1 MIDHYFLLRVKLIWW
16 IVQNMN
22 SSYQF
27 ELSDDEIKKLIAILR
42 FSKDACPIGS
52 LPEKIEIYEVENLIS
67 KFEKAIA

>member
-42 FSKDACPIGS
+42 FSKDACPIES
-52 LPEKIEIYEVENLIS
+52 LPENIDDDDVESLVS
-67 KFEKAIA
+67 MFEKTLA

>member
-1 MIDHYFLLRVKLIWW
+1 
-16 IVQNMN
+16 MN